1 MESDIE
7 ELRKF
12 LENKISNLRKEL
24 ELYEYLLSILESG
37 YMPSIKGTKGTLDY
51 IKNKRGEVIAEILYT
66 PPLLKIILKGRQN
79 ISKVYITALSKILD
93 SEKILSKI
101 DYDIAVDKDELREIT
116 IKEVNND
123 ILYNKIKAGI
133 QSILERATSQ

>member
-12 LENKISNLRKEL
+12 LENKISSLRKEL

-37 YMPSIKGTKGTLDY
+37 YMPSIKGTKGTLEY
-51 IKNKRGEVIAEILYT
+51 IKNKRGEIVADVIYT
-66 PPLLKIILKGRQN
+66 PPVVKVIVKARQN

-93 SEKILSKI
+93 SEKIISKI
-101 DYDIAVDKDELREIT
+101 DYDINIDKDELREI
-116 IKEVNND
+116 IIRNVNND
-123 ILYNKIKAGI
+123 IIFSKIKAGL
-133 QSILERATSQ
+133 QSILERATTQ

>member
-133 QSILERATSQ
+133 QSILERATAQ